1 MQKLHQQHLNP
12 RTKYRKPSPT
22 TREDW
27 RLAKE
32 IQKVRQQQLN
42 PEKNTQELHQ
52 QQLSPETKYRKPP
65 PTRENWR
72 SPKLPSTLEQLE
84 PWLRT
89 AQLSQQDSSST
100 WGKEQ
105 VKMQLSISFSR
116 RRLQIMWFFGES
128 PYNCL
133 IWIFLGRS
141 NLKDTSQLGTSPE
154 GKLCSIFSDCS

>member
-52 QQLSPETKYRKPP
+52 QQLSPETKYRKPSP
-65 PTRENWR
+65 TTRENWR

-116 RRLQIMWFFGES
+116 RRLCTNDFSEIHHSIAW
-128 PYNCL
+128 YD
-133 IWIFLGRS
+133 IFRAQQ
-141 NLKDTSQLGTSPE
+141 SQRHLPARNQPWR
-154 GKLCSIFSDCS
+154 